1 MTILKI
7 YEFPEPALRKPTA
20 PIETFDDELRQ
31 LASDMAATM
40 FDAPG
45 VGLAA
50 PQVGKS
56 MKMIVVD
63 HSRQEET
70 PGAWLAL
77 VNPEIIAAAGRQ
89 CGSEGCLSLP
99 DLTSK
104 VNRYHSVTVR
114 YVDLQGMTQEI
125 TAGERF
131 AVVLQHEIDH
141 LNGVLFLDHLS
152 SLKRNLYLKKYKKWL
167 RQQQD

>member
-7 YEFPEPALRKPTA
+7 CEFPDPVLRKPTV
-20 PIETFDDELRQ
+20 PVEVFDQELNK
-31 LASDMAATM
+31 LAADMAATM

-56 MKMIVVD
+56 IKMIVID

-70 PGAWLAL
+70 PGVWLAL
-77 VNPEIIAAAGRQ
+77 VNPEIVASEGKQ
-89 CGSEGCLSLP
+89 CDSEGCLSVP
-99 DLTSK
+99 ELTSK
-104 VNRYHSVTVR
+104 VNRHRKVTVR
-114 YVDLQGMTQEI
+114 YQDLQGEPQEI
-125 TAGERF
+125 IAEDRL

-152 SLKRNLYLKKYKKWL
+152 SLKRSLYLKQYKKWL
-167 RQQQD
+167 SQQQN

>member
-7 YEFPEPALRKPTA
+7 YEFPDPVLRQPATPVTTFDKELRK
-20 PIETFDDELRQ
+20 
-31 LASDMAATM
+31 LAEDMAATM

-50 PQVGKS
+50 PQIGKS
-56 MKMIVVD
+56 IKMIVVD
-63 HSRQEET
+63 YSRQEET
-70 PGAWLAL
+70 SGLWRAL
-77 VNPEIIAAAGRQ
+77 INPEIVAAEGRQ
-89 CGSEGCLSLP
+89 GDSEGCLSLP

-104 VNRYHSVTVR
+104 VTRYRKVTAR
-114 YVDLQGMTQEI
+114 YQDLQGETQEI
-125 TAGERF
+125 TAEDRF

-167 RQQQD
+167 AQRQN